1 MAADVVDTL
10 ERRCKVECGYASLRN
25 VLTGAHSDRMDSFW
39 LAETL
44 KYLYLTFADD
54 SHWLHVRPYAFNTEA
69 HVFPHDIAMRTRQR
83 RWAAPNRPLSRA
95 AGRGERRR
103 SRLAGERPAAG
114 DATQRGSAASTPM
127 RDSLVEGGDVPMS
140 AWTIVDI
147 PSPSGGSPISF
158 RASTAQF
165 GPPLDAAGVCGALK
179 WMTAADG
186 CKLEFGTTSLSG
198 FVAVAARGGCSFAA
212 KAVHASAA
220 GAAALIVVDNSDANE
235 ALFMAP
241 LERTHALARAA
252 VRMPTVLVPRQAG
265 IQMLHLLNVSFMATA
280 YAPTGDPHIDA
291 VELAHQC
298 ARLLCGAC
306 RSSAPRGRSV
316 RLAPIA
322 HSWRAWRS

>member
-1 MAADVVDTL
+1 
-10 ERRCKVECGYASLRN
+10 
-25 VLTGAHSDRMDSFW
+25 
-39 LAETL
+39 
-44 KYLYLTFADD
+44 
-54 SHWLHVRPYAFNTEA
+54 
-69 HVFPHDIAMRTRQR
+69 
-83 RWAAPNRPLSRA
+83 
-95 AGRGERRR
+95 
-103 SRLAGERPAAG
+103 
-114 DATQRGSAASTPM
+114 M
-127 RDSLVEGGDVPMS
+127 RDSTWSRDGDVPMN

-147 PSPSGGSPISF
+147 PSPSGGSPISY

-165 GPPLDAAGVCGALK
+165 GPPLDAAGLCGALK
-179 WMTAADG
+179 WMTAPDG

-265 IQMLHLLNVSFMATA
+265 IQMLHLLNVSFLATA
-280 YAPTGDPHIDA
+280 YAPQAIRTSTPSTGA
-291 VELAHQC
+291 SMRASV
-298 ARLLCGAC
+298 CGAC